1 MLCHTLCACLQLAD
15 ELSAAAAAQFMFSHT
30 LVVTLWFF
38 TLCHTPWLCLQLAD
52 KLNKTVASVSGRQT
66 GPLPVMVQV
75 RAG

>member
-1 MLCHTLCACLQLAD
+1 
-15 ELSAAAAAQFMFSHT
+15 MFSHT

-38 TLCHTPWLCLQLAD
+38 TLCHTPWLFLQLAD